1 MDMTRTETKDRF
13 HRMASDLMQNIDF
26 TRIHHTMQV
35 LDWRYQGERQTEV
48 DIRIF
53 CRKLLH
59 ETIERVLDSPTGEA
73 FLSTGGFEI
82 SIYHPDHLD
91 EERAGTLDVKF
102 VVEHDMMI
110 FDQTEQSK
118 TNIQEQI
125 DEILTRLERLED
137 EVNRYIV
144 DYRE

>member
-102 VVEHDMMI
+102 VVEHDMMV

-125 DEILTRLERLED
+125 DEILTRLDILED

>member
-1 MDMTRTETKDRF
+1 MTRTETKDRF
-13 HRMASDLMQNIDF
+13 HWMASELMQNMDF

-35 LDWRYQGERQTEV
+35 LDWRYQGERQSEG

-53 CRKLLH
+53 CRRLLH

-73 FLSTGGFEI
+73 FLGTGGFEI
-82 SIYHPDHLD
+82 TIYHPDHLD

-110 FDQTEQSK
+110 FDQTKQSK

-125 DEILTRLERLED
+125 DEILTRLDLLEQ
-137 EVNRYIV
+137 EVDRFIIG
-144 DYRE
+144 YRG

>member
-1 MDMTRTETKDRF
+1 M
-13 HRMASDLMQNIDF
+13 DF

-35 LDWRYQGERQTEV
+35 LDWRYQGERQSEG

-53 CRKLLH
+53 CRRLLH

-82 SIYHPDHLD
+82 TIYHPDHLD

-118 TNIQEQI
+118 TSIQEQI
-125 DEILTRLERLED
+125 DEILTRLDQLED
-137 EVNRYIV
+137 EMNRYIV

>member
-1 MDMTRTETKDRF
+1 MTRTETKDRF

-102 VVEHDMMI
+102 VVEHDMMV

-125 DEILTRLERLED
+125 DEILTRLDILED

>member
-1 MDMTRTETKDRF
+1 MTRSQIKDRF
-13 HRMASDLMQNIDF
+13 HRMASELMENMDF

-35 LDWRYQGERQTEV
+35 LDWRYQGERQSEG

-110 FDQTEQSK
+110 FDQTKQSK

-125 DEILTRLERLED
+125 DEILTRLNILED

>member
-1 MDMTRTETKDRF
+1 MTRSQIKDRF
-13 HRMASDLMQNIDF
+13 HRMASELMENMDF

-35 LDWRYQGERQTEV
+35 LDWRYRGERQTEV

-102 VVEHDMMI
+102 VVEHDMMV

-125 DEILTRLERLED
+125 DEILTRLDILED

>member
-13 HRMASDLMQNIDF
+13 HRMASELMENMDF

-35 LDWRYQGERQTEV
+35 LDWRYQGERQSEG

-53 CRKLLH
+53 CRRLLH

-125 DEILTRLERLED
+125 DEILTRLDRLED

>member
-1 MDMTRTETKDRF
+1 MTRSQIKDRF
-13 HRMASDLMQNIDF
+13 HRMASELMENMDF

-125 DEILTRLERLED
+125 DEILTRLDVLED

-144 DYRE
+144 DYRK

>member
-1 MDMTRTETKDRF
+1 MTRTETKDRF
-13 HRMASDLMQNIDF
+13 HRMASELMQNMDF

-48 DIRIF
+48 DIRIV
-53 CRKLLH
+53 CRRLLH

-82 SIYHPDHLD
+82 TIYHPDHLD

-110 FDQTEQSK
+110 FDQTKQSK

-125 DEILTRLERLED
+125 DEILTRLDRLED

-144 DYRE
+144 DYREG

>member
-13 HRMASDLMQNIDF
+13 HRMASELMQNMDF

-35 LDWRYQGERQTEV
+35 LDWRYQGERQSEG

-53 CRKLLH
+53 CRRLLH

-110 FDQTEQSK
+110 FDQTKQSK

-125 DEILTRLERLED
+125 DEILTRLDILED

>member
-1 MDMTRTETKDRF
+1 MTRTETKDRF

-82 SIYHPDHLD
+82 SIYHPDHLN

-102 VVEHDMMI
+102 VVEHDMMV

-125 DEILTRLERLED
+125 DEILTRLDILED

>member
-1 MDMTRTETKDRF
+1 MTRSQIKDRF
-13 HRMASDLMQNIDF
+13 HRMASELMENMDF

-118 TNIQEQI
+118 TNIQEQV
-125 DEILTRLERLED
+125 DEILTRLDILED

>member
-1 MDMTRTETKDRF
+1 MTRTETKDRF
-13 HRMASDLMQNIDF
+13 HRMASDLMQNMDF

-102 VVEHDMMI
+102 VVEHDMMV

-125 DEILTRLERLED
+125 DEILTRLDILED

>member
-1 MDMTRTETKDRF
+1 MTRTETKDRF

-48 DIRIF
+48 DLRIF

-102 VVEHDMMI
+102 VVEHDM
-110 FDQTEQSK
+110 QTFYEPEPLQQN
-118 TNIQEQI
+118 TTIQQQI
-125 DEILTRLERLED
+125 DEILTRLDILED

>member
-1 MDMTRTETKDRF
+1 MTRTETKDRF
-13 HRMASDLMQNIDF
+13 HRMASELMQDMDF

-35 LDWRYQGERQTEV
+35 LDWRYQGERQSEG

-53 CRKLLH
+53 CRRLLH

-82 SIYHPDHLD
+82 TIYHPDHLD

-118 TNIQEQI
+118 TSIQEQI
-125 DEILTRLERLED
+125 DEILTRLDILED

>member
-1 MDMTRTETKDRF
+1 MTRTETKDRF

-35 LDWRYQGERQTEV
+35 LDWRYQGERQSEG

-53 CRKLLH
+53 CRRLLH

-82 SIYHPDHLD
+82 TIYHPDHLD

-118 TNIQEQI
+118 TSIQEQI
-125 DEILTRLERLED
+125 DEILTRLDILED

>member
-1 MDMTRTETKDRF
+1 MTRSQIKDRF
-13 HRMASDLMQNIDF
+13 HLMASKLMENMDF

-35 LDWRYQGERQTEV
+35 LDWRYQGERQSEG

-53 CRKLLH
+53 CRRLLH
-59 ETIERVLDSPTGEA
+59 ETIERVIDSPTGEA

-82 SIYHPDHLD
+82 TIYHPDHLD

-110 FDQTEQSK
+110 FDQTKQSK

-144 DYRE
+144 NYRE

>member
-1 MDMTRTETKDRF
+1 
-13 HRMASDLMQNIDF
+13 MASEIMQNMDF

-35 LDWRYQGERQTEV
+35 LDWRYQGERQSEG

-53 CRKLLH
+53 CRRLLH

-82 SIYHPDHLD
+82 TIYHPDHLD

-118 TNIQEQI
+118 TSIQEQI
-125 DEILTRLERLED
+125 DEILTRLDQLED
-137 EVNRYIV
+137 EMNRYIV

>member
-1 MDMTRTETKDRF
+1 MTRTETKDRF
-13 HRMASDLMQNIDF
+13 HQMASEIMQDMDF

-35 LDWRYQGERQTEV
+35 LDWRYQGERQSEG

-53 CRKLLH
+53 CRRLLH

-118 TNIQEQI
+118 TSIQEQI
-125 DEILTRLERLED
+125 DEILTRLDILED

>member
-1 MDMTRTETKDRF
+1 
-13 HRMASDLMQNIDF
+13 MQNIDF

-35 LDWRYQGERQTEV
+35 LDWRYQGERQTEG
-48 DIRIF
+48 DIRIV
-53 CRKLLH
+53 CRRLLH

-82 SIYHPDHLD
+82 SIYHHDHLD

-102 VVEHDMMI
+102 VVEHDMQI
-110 FDQTEQSK
+110 FREPEPTQQNTL
-118 TNIQEQI
+118 IQEQI
-125 DEILTRLERLED
+125 DEILTRLDILED

>member
-1 MDMTRTETKDRF
+1 MTRTETKDRF

-91 EERAGTLDVKF
+91 EERAGMLDVKF

-125 DEILTRLERLED
+125 DEILTRLDLLED

>member
-13 HRMASDLMQNIDF
+13 HRMASELMENMDF

-35 LDWRYQGERQTEV
+35 LDWRYQGERQSEG

-53 CRKLLH
+53 CRRLLH

-110 FDQTEQSK
+110 FDQTKQSK

-125 DEILTRLERLED
+125 DEILTRLDRLED

>member
-1 MDMTRTETKDRF
+1 MTRTETKDRF
-13 HRMASDLMQNIDF
+13 HAIASDLMQNIDF

-110 FDQTEQSK
+110 FDQTKQSK

-125 DEILTRLERLED
+125 DEILTRLNILED

>member
-1 MDMTRTETKDRF
+1 
-13 HRMASDLMQNIDF
+13 MQNMDF

-35 LDWRYQGERQTEV
+35 LDWRYQGERQSEG

-53 CRKLLH
+53 CRRLLH

-82 SIYHPDHLD
+82 TIYHPDHLD

-110 FDQTEQSK
+110 FDQTKQSK

-125 DEILTRLERLED
+125 DEILTRLDILED

>member
-1 MDMTRTETKDRF
+1 
-13 HRMASDLMQNIDF
+13 MQNMDF

-35 LDWRYQGERQTEV
+35 LDWRYQGERQSEG

-53 CRKLLH
+53 CRRLLH

-82 SIYHPDHLD
+82 TIYHPDHLD

-125 DEILTRLERLED
+125 DEILTRLDVLED

-144 DYRE
+144 DYRK

>member
-1 MDMTRTETKDRF
+1 MTRTETKDRF
-13 HRMASDLMQNIDF
+13 HRMASEIMQNMDF
-26 TRIHHTMQV
+26 TRIHHTMQT
-35 LDWRYQGERQTEV
+35 LDWRYQGERQSEG

-53 CRKLLH
+53 CRRLLH
-59 ETIERVLDSPTGEA
+59 ETIESVLDSPTGEA

-82 SIYHPDHLD
+82 TIYHPDHLD

-118 TNIQEQI
+118 TSIQEQI
-125 DEILTRLERLED
+125 DEILTRLDQLED
-137 EVNRYIV
+137 EMNRYIV

>member
-1 MDMTRTETKDRF
+1 MTRTETKDRF
-13 HRMASDLMQNIDF
+13 HRMASEIMQNMDF

-35 LDWRYQGERQTEV
+35 LDWRYQGERQSEG

-53 CRKLLH
+53 CRRLLH

-82 SIYHPDHLD
+82 TIYHPDHLD

-102 VVEHDMMI
+102 VIEHDMMI

-118 TNIQEQI
+118 TSIQEQI
-125 DEILTRLERLED
+125 DEILTRLDQLED
-137 EVNRYIV
+137 EMNRYIV

>member
-1 MDMTRTETKDRF
+1 MTRSQIKDRF
-13 HRMASDLMQNIDF
+13 HLMASKLMENMDF

-35 LDWRYQGERQTEV
+35 LDWRYQGERQSEG

-53 CRKLLH
+53 CRRLLH
-59 ETIERVLDSPTGEA
+59 ETIERVIDSPTGEA

-82 SIYHPDHLD
+82 TIYHPDHLD

-110 FDQTEQSK
+110 FDQTKQSK

-125 DEILTRLERLED
+125 DEILTRLDILED

>member
-1 MDMTRTETKDRF
+1 MTRTETKDRF
-13 HRMASDLMQNIDF
+13 HRMASDLMQNMDF

-35 LDWRYQGERQTEV
+35 LDWRYQGERQSEG

-53 CRKLLH
+53 CRRLLH

-82 SIYHPDHLD
+82 TIYHPDHLD

-118 TNIQEQI
+118 TSIQEQI
-125 DEILTRLERLED
+125 DEILTRLDILED
-137 EVNRYIV
+137 EVNRYIL

>member
-1 MDMTRTETKDRF
+1 
-13 HRMASDLMQNIDF
+13 MQNMDF

-35 LDWRYQGERQTEV
+35 LDWRYQGERQSEG

-53 CRKLLH
+53 CRRLLH

-82 SIYHPDHLD
+82 TIYHPDHLD

-118 TNIQEQI
+118 TSIQEQI
-125 DEILTRLERLED
+125 DEILTRLDQLED
-137 EVNRYIV
+137 EMNRYIV

>member
-1 MDMTRTETKDRF
+1 MTRTETKDRF
-13 HRMASDLMQNIDF
+13 HRMASEIMQNMDF

-35 LDWRYQGERQTEV
+35 LDWRYQGERQSEG

-53 CRKLLH
+53 CRRLLH

-82 SIYHPDHLD
+82 TIYHPDHLD

-118 TNIQEQI
+118 TSIQEQI
-125 DEILTRLERLED
+125 DEILTRLDQLED
-137 EVNRYIV
+137 EMNRYIV

>member
-1 MDMTRTETKDRF
+1 MTRSQIKDRF
-13 HRMASDLMQNIDF
+13 HRMASELMENMDF

-82 SIYHPDHLD
+82 TIYHPDHLD

-125 DEILTRLERLED
+125 DEILTRLDILED

>member
-1 MDMTRTETKDRF
+1 MTRTETKDRF
-13 HRMASDLMQNIDF
+13 HRMASELMQNMDF

-35 LDWRYQGERQTEV
+35 LDWRYQGERQSEG

-53 CRKLLH
+53 CRRLLH

-73 FLSTGGFEI
+73 FLGTGGFEI
-82 SIYHPDHLD
+82 TIYHPDHLD

-102 VVEHDMMI
+102 VVEHDMVI

-118 TNIQEQI
+118 TNIKEQI
-125 DEILTRLERLED
+125 DEILTRLDILEE

>member
-102 VVEHDMMI
+102 VVEHDMMV

>member
-1 MDMTRTETKDRF
+1 MTRTETKDRF
-13 HRMASDLMQNIDF
+13 HQMASELMQNMDF

-35 LDWRYQGERQTEV
+35 LDWRYQGERQSEG

-53 CRKLLH
+53 CRRLLH

-82 SIYHPDHLD
+82 TIYHPDHLD

-118 TNIQEQI
+118 TSIQEQI
-125 DEILTRLERLED
+125 DEILTRLDILED

>member
-1 MDMTRTETKDRF
+1 MTRTETKDRF
-13 HRMASDLMQNIDF
+13 HRMASELMQNMDF

-35 LDWRYQGERQTEV
+35 LDWRYQGERQSEG

-53 CRKLLH
+53 CRRLLH

-82 SIYHPDHLD
+82 TIYHPDHLD

-110 FDQTEQSK
+110 FDQTKQSK
-118 TNIQEQI
+118 TSIQEQI
-125 DEILTRLERLED
+125 DEILTRLDILED

>member
-1 MDMTRTETKDRF
+1 
-13 HRMASDLMQNIDF
+13 MQNMDF

-35 LDWRYQGERQTEV
+35 LDWRYQGERQSEG

-53 CRKLLH
+53 CRRLLH

-82 SIYHPDHLD
+82 TIYHPDHLD

-118 TNIQEQI
+118 TSIQEQI
-125 DEILTRLERLED
+125 DEILTRLDILED